1 MASIIALIIQFVRIV
16 ANLLVF
22 LIILDALLSYFVSP
36 YQPVRRVLNQIVGP
50 LLNPIRRVV
59 PPLGMFDLSPLIL
72 ILLIQAVSYAL
83 TNLLSVL

>member
-1 MASIIALIIQFVRIV
+1 MAFVVYLIRII

-36 YQPVRRVLNQIVGP
+36 YQPVRRFLNRIVGP
-50 LLNPIRRVV
+50 MLNPIRRAV
-59 PPLGMFDLSPLIL
+59 PLVGMFDLSPLIL

-83 TNLLSVL
+83 INLLYVL

>member
-1 MASIIALIIQFVRIV
+1 MAIVIYVIRIAT
-16 ANLLVF
+16 NLLIF

-36 YQPVRRVLNQIVGP
+36 YQPVRRFINQIVGP

-72 ILLIQAVSYAL
+72 ILLVQGVSWAL
-83 TNLLSVL
+83 INLLSVL

>member
-1 MASIIALIIQFVRIV
+1 MAYIIYFIRIIT
-16 ANLLVF
+16 NLLIF

-36 YQPVRRVLNQIVGP
+36 YQPVRRFINQIVGP

-72 ILLIQAVSYAL
+72 ILLIQAVSWAL
-83 TNLLSVL
+83 INLLSVL

>member
-1 MASIIALIIQFVRIV
+1 MAFVVYLIRIV

-36 YQPVRRVLNQIVGP
+36 YQPVRRFLNRIVGP
-50 LLNPIRRVV
+50 MLNPIRRAV
-59 PPLGMFDLSPLIL
+59 PLVGMFDLSPLIL

-83 TNLLSVL
+83 INLLYAL

>member
-1 MASIIALIIQFVRIV
+1 MAFVVYLIRIV

-36 YQPVRRVLNQIVGP
+36 YQPVRRFLNRIVGP
-50 LLNPIRRVV
+50 MLNPIRRAV
-59 PPLGMFDLSPLIL
+59 PLVGMFDLSPLIL

-83 TNLLSVL
+83 INLLYVL

>member
-1 MASIIALIIQFVRIV
+1 MSYIIYFIRII

-36 YQPVRRVLNQIVGP
+36 DQPVRRFLNQIVSP
-50 LLNPIRRVV
+50 MLNPIRRVV

-72 ILLIQAVSYAL
+72 ILLIQALSYAL
-83 TNLLSVL
+83 INLFSVL

>member
-1 MASIIALIIQFVRIV
+1 MSFLVYLIRII

-36 YQPVRRVLNQIVGP
+36 YQPVRRFLNQIVGP

-72 ILLIQAVSYAL
+72 ILLIQAVSWAL
-83 TNLLSVL
+83 INLLSVL